1 MSKRNN
7 KIKFNNCNICS
18 SKKLEKVI
26 DLGYHTPADTFI
38 HKKYKD
44 LILPKTRLIC
54 NYCKNCLQIQL
65 RHTLVNQYRYNEFKY
80 SYTSSNSSVSRN
92 YLNEYF
98 YFVKNI
104 NYLNNNILK

>member
-1 MSKRNN
+1 M
-7 KIKFNNCNICS
+7 
-18 SKKLEKVI
+18 EKVI

-38 HKKYKD
+38 HKKYKFN
-44 LILPKTRLIC
+44 LPKTRLIC

-65 RHTLVNQYRYNEFKY
+65 KHTLVNQYRYNEFKY

-98 YFVKNI
+98 
-104 NYLNNNILK
+104 ILLKKILIILTIIF